1 MTEAADIIRDKRRH
15 WAAPGGSHDRKVR
28 ILARWLPGLV
38 GVVAAAM
45 IVGPL
50 FTDGEL
56 SFLLDRNKVAV
67 TTERLR
73 VTNAMYRGEDKNQRP
88 FTITAGSAVQVS
100 AREPIV
106 RMENLAARIRLTDG
120 PAELTAARGAYNY
133 DAETVQ
139 VEGPV
144 LFTAADGYRLST
156 ENVAIDLNNRRVNGS
171 GGVSGA
177 VPSGTFSADRI
188 SADLD
193 NRILTLDGN
202 VRMRFVQKSFR
213 IPR

>member
-50 FTDGEL
+50 FSHGEL

-67 TTERLR
+67 TGERLR
-73 VTNAMYRGEDKNQRP
+73 VANAMYRGEDNEGRP
-88 FTITAGSAVQVS
+88 FTVTAGSAVQVS

-106 RMENLAARIRLTDG
+106 KMENLAARIRLSDG
-120 PAELTAARGAYNY
+120 PAELTAVHGQY
-133 DAETVQ
+133 DYSAETVN
-139 VEGPV
+139 VSGPV
-144 LFTAADGYRLST
+144 QFTAADGYRMT
-156 ENVAIDLNNRRVNGS
+156 TQNVLIDLRNRRVTGS
-171 GGVSGA
+171 GGVNGA
-177 VPSGTFSADRI
+177 IPSGTFSAERI

-202 VRMRFVQKSFR
+202 VRMRFEQTNFR

>member
-1 MTEAADIIRDKRRH
+1 MTDAADQIRDKRRH
-15 WAAPGGSHDRKVR
+15 WAAPGGAHDLKVR

-67 TTERLR
+67 TEERLR
-73 VTNAMYRGEDKNQRP
+73 VNNAMYRGEDKDGRP
-88 FTITAGSAVQVS
+88 FTVTAGSAVQVS

-106 RMENLAARIRLTDG
+106 KLQDLAARIRLIDG
-120 PAELTAARGAYNY
+120 PAELTAVRGTY
-133 DAETVQ
+133 DYAGEMVR

-144 LFTAADGYRLST
+144 RFTAADGYRMST
-156 ENVAIDLNNRRVNGS
+156 ENVAIDLNNRRVAGS

-193 NRILTLDGN
+193 SRIIMLDGN

-213 IPR
+213 IPQ